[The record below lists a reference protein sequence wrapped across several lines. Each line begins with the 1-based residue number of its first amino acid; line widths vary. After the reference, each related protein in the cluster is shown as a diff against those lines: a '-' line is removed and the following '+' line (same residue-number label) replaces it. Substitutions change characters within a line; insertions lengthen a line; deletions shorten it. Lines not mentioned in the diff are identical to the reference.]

1 MENLT
6 GEDWLVFNFV
16 CSLAILA
23 VAILFSVHH
32 FQRRNPVAG
41 IFLIIIGLVFSMVI
55 SFVGSACLGPS
66 DLHRVTCKY
75 YSSYSFDNN
84 GNVYTIGKSRYSKD
98 GSHDSQI
105 AHIDT
110 ITHYGHSTKP
120 KYRAEVCSFELRKRQ
135 KYEYLHSW
143 NFSKQMAARMD
154 APHYVIEI
162 FSDK

>member
-23 VAILFSVHH
+23 VAILFSVHY

-41 IFLIIIGLVFSMVI
+41 IFLIIIGLVFSMI
-55 SFVGSACLGPS
+55 MSFVGSASLEPS
-66 DLHRVTCKY
+66 DLHKVTCKY
-75 YSSYSFDNN
+75 YSSYSFDSN
-84 GNVYTIGKSRYSKD
+84 GNVYIIGKSRYSKD

-110 ITHYGHSTKP
+110 VTHYGHATKP
-120 KYRAEVCSFELRKRQ
+120 KYRAEVCIFELSKQQ

-143 NFSKQMAARMD
+143 NLSKQMVARMD
-154 APHYVIEI
+154 APHYVIKI
-162 FSDK
+162 FLDK

>member
-16 CSLAILA
+16 CSVAILA
-23 VAILFSVHH
+23 VAILFSVHY
-32 FQRRNPVAG
+32 FQRRNFVIGFIMIVVGA
-41 IFLIIIGLVFSMVI
+41 IFATVM
-55 SFVGSACLGPS
+55 SFVGSAMLTSS
-66 DLHRVTCKY
+66 DFHKVTHKY
-75 YSSYSFDNN
+75 YDSYSLDDN
-84 GNVYTIGKSRYSKD
+84 GEVYTIGKQRYSRD

-110 ITHYGHSTKP
+110 VTHYGYATKP
-120 KYRAEVCSFELRKRQ
+120 KYRAEVCIFELSKQQ

-143 NFSKQMAARMD
+143 NFSKQMTARMD
-154 APHYVIEI
+154 APHYVIKI